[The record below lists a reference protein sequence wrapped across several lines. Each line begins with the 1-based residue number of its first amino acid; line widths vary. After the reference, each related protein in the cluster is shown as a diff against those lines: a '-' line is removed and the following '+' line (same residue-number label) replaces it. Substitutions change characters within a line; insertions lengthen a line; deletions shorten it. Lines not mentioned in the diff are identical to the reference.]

1 MYKLIFVYGYMV
13 LVYFNQLLT
22 LTLFTQR
29 SIQVVII
36 LLKLHLSQ
44 SLYQV
49 SQMFVHW
56 PQPTSAKF
64 EKKVRQFPRV

>member
-1 MYKLIFVYGYMV
+1 MYKLIFAYGYTV

-56 PQPTSAKF
+56 P
-64 EKKVRQFPRV
+64 